1 MQLTFLGTGTSQ
13 GVPIIG
19 CDCQVCSSDDPRDS
33 RLRTSAL
40 LSVADPTPS
49 SAGHPPPLAN
59 ILFDI
64 GPDFRQQMLR
74 TGTTRIDAIL
84 VTHAHR
90 DHVAGLDDVR
100 PLNYFQHGSIPVYL
114 NQQAAH
120 TLQHDYRYIF
130 SPHQYPALPELDLH
144 VVDTPFEIQNSKLT
158 VEPIHALHK
167 DLPIL
172 GYRIDRFAYITD
184 ANYIAPSELDKL
196 RGLKVLVIN
205 ALRHEKHW
213 SHYSLPEALAVISQL
228 RPERAYLTHI
238 SHELGTHAHV
248 QSTLPPN
255 VFLAHDNLTITI

>member
-1 MQLTFLGTGTSQ
+1 MFKLTFLGTGTSQ

-19 CDCQVCSSDDPRDS
+19 CHCEVCASADPRDS

-40 LSVADPTPS
+40 LSAH
-49 SAGHPPPLAN
+49 GLN

-100 PLNYFQHGSIPVYL
+100 PLNYFQHGPIPVYL

-130 SPHQYPALPELDLH
+130 SPHQYPGLPELDLH

>member
-1 MQLTFLGTGTSQ
+1 MFKLTFLGTGTSQ

-19 CDCQVCSSDDPRDS
+19 CHCEVCASADPRDS

-40 LSVADPTPS
+40 LSAH
-49 SAGHPPPLAN
+49 GLN

-130 SPHQYPALPELDLH
+130 SPHQYPGLPEVDLH
-144 VVDTPFEIQNSKLT
+144 VVNSSFLIPHSSLE
-158 VEPIHALHK
+158 VLPIHALHK

-172 GYRIDRFAYITD
+172 GYRVGEMAYITD
-184 ANYIAPSELDKL
+184 ANYLPPSELAKL
-196 RGLKVLVIN
+196 LGLKLLVIN

-213 SHYSLPEALAVISQL
+213 SHYSLPEALDIIAQL

-238 SHELGTHAHV
+238 SHELGTHAAV
-248 QSTLPPN
+248 QPSLPEG
-255 VFLAHDNLTITI
+255 VFLAYDNLQVTI